1 MICPKSIDTL
11 IMDLGTTPDDCGD
24 PGTPAFG
31 TRFGNDFRV
40 GATVYYEC
48 NSGYRLEGSESRQ
61 CQASGVW
68 TGRLP
73 QCIEITKSKYN
84 LKSPTSV
91 FPSGSFI

>member
-1 MICPKSIDTL
+1 ML
-11 IMDLGTTPDDCGD
+11 IMTDGFFNSGTTPDDCGD

-48 NSGYRLEGSESRQ
+48 NSGYILEGSESRR
-61 CQASGVW
+61 CQASGIW

-73 QCIEITKSKYN
+73 QCVEIIKSKYFE
-84 LKSPTSV
+84 SPTPT
-91 FPSGSFI
+91 FTRGCGLIKI